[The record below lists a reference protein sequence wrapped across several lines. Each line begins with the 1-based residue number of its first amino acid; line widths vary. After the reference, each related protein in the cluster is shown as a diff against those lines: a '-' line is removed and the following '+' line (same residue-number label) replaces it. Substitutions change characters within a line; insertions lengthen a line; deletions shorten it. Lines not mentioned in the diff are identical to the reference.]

1 MDQLAPDQT
10 LPRTTS
16 PSKGP
21 SALRAAVF
29 FFLFPPVGVYFLWKD
44 RELHELFAVLTALL
58 GFFNVLTASSLYFSY
73 DKIVE
78 FSSQVGYVVPVN
90 WDKLALMLL
99 FFSIY
104 QTLSCLVLVRE
115 AKNTG
120 YLTPTRLFYLLGM
133 LLIDYIVIPL
143 LMGAVAVDFIKAYV
157 AKYQS
162 QFDQTSFES
171 Y

>member
-1 MDQLAPDQT
+1 MDQLASDQT
-10 LPRTTS
+10 LPRTTN
-16 PSKGP
+16 PSKAP
-21 SALRAAVF
+21 SAMRAAVF
-29 FFLFPPVGVYFLWKD
+29 FFLFPPIGVYFLWKD
-44 RELHELFAVLTALL
+44 KELHELFAVLTALL
-58 GFFNVLTASSLYFSY
+58 GFFNLLTASSLYFSY

-78 FSSQVGYVVPVN
+78 FSSQVGYEVPAN
-90 WDKLALMLL
+90 WDKLALILL

-120 YLTPTRLFYLLGM
+120 YLTTTRLLYLLGM
-133 LLIDYIVIPL
+133 LFIDYIVIPL
-143 LMGAVAVDFIKAYV
+143 LMGVVIIDFFKAYV

-162 QFDQTSFES
+162 QFDQTSFEP